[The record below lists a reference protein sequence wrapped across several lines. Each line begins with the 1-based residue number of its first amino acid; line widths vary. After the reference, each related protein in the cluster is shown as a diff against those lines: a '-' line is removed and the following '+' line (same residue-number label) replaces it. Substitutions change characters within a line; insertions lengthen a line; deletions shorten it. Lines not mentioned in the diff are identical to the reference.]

1 MTSSTETFPAQR
13 RPDERD
19 PRAAL
24 RDAMFDERRAY
35 EAMRS
40 LVPDLALPMAQRR
53 PLDAE
58 QQAAVDA
65 YHRERE
71 RLEQLRIAQRP
82 TVLGLHRDQSL

>member
-1 MTSSTETFPAQR
+1 MTSSIDTFPAQR
-13 RPDERD
+13 SPQEREA
-19 PRAAL
+19 RAAL
-24 RDAMFDERRAY
+24 RDAMADERRAY

-53 PLDAE
+53 PLSAE

-71 RLEQLRIAQRP
+71 RLEQLRLAQRSP
-82 TVLGLHRDQSL
+82 GLGLRRDQSL